1 MNTLIAFV
9 FLFTFVS
16 AAICIGLLSKKTKW
30 LQNKNQELA
39 NDLSYVDGHLRAFQD
54 ETELRLARLEHTPKF
69 KDETELR
76 LARLEHTPKF
86 KVGDIVVIETKITG
100 EVSAIITKCFYA
112 GKLDLLLTYSCKVE
126 NGNTVDLY
134 EYQLRPYVKPEET
147 KKKDKK

>member
-1 MNTLIAFV
+1 METLFGILWVAV
-9 FLFTFVS
+9 IIVLGYSVMVDVRLYKKVKKENKDLATALS
-16 AAICIGLLSKKTKW
+16 CID
-30 LQNKNQELA
+30 KN
-39 NDLSYVDGHLRAFQD
+39 LRA
-54 ETELRLARLEHTPKF
+54 F

-86 KVGDIVVIETKITG
+86 KVGDIVVIETQITG
-100 EVSAIITKCFYA
+100 AVSAIITKCFYA

-134 EYQLRPYVKPEET
+134 EYQLRPYVKPAET